1 MKAEPRVKGELPMAE
16 ILTIEEIEARF
27 PSEWVLIG
35 DPQTDEGQRLL
46 SGTVLFHSPNRD
58 DVDRKLLE
66 LRPPRFGFRYM
77 GTIPEDVAL
86 VL

>member
-1 MKAEPRVKGELPMAE
+1 MTDVLTTAE
-16 ILTIEEIEARF
+16 IETRF

-35 DPQTDEGQRLL
+35 DPQTDESQRLL
-46 SGTVLFHSPNRD
+46 AGTILFHSPDRD

-66 LRPPRFGFRYM
+66 LRPSRFAFRYL
-77 GTIPEDVAL
+77 GTLPDDVAL

>member
-1 MKAEPRVKGELPMAE
+1 MIDV
-16 ILTIEEIEARF
+16 LTIEEIETRF

-35 DPQTDEGQRLL
+35 DPETDESQRLL
-46 SGTVLFHSPNRD
+46 SGTVLFHSPDRD

-66 LRPPRFGFRYM
+66 LRPTRFAFRYL
-77 GTIPEDVAL
+77 GTLADDLAM